1 MCPVPVKAGTTEI
14 ETILLLSRIG
24 DGIFHYMMNRAPKP
38 YAPRPVDMDSVQRA
52 IERSVA
58 SIQRSMSLLSR
69 TSETIATICH
79 ERE

>member
-1 MCPVPVKAGTTEI
+1 MCPVPVIAETTEI

-24 DGIFHYMMNRAPKP
+24 DGIFHYMMNRASKP
-38 YAPRPVDMDSVQRA
+38 YAPKPVDMDSVQRA

-58 SIQRSMSLLSR
+58 SIQRSLSLLGQ
-69 TSETIATICH
+69 TTETIATICY